1 MGQIARKNM
10 VNQDLTKS
18 PCRFGTVN
26 GYFANGT
33 GPDPQAMDAR
43 S

>member
-1 MGQIARKNM
+1 M

-26 GYFANGT
+26 GYFANAPT
-33 GPDPQAMDAR
+33 ANPQAMGAGQ
-43 S
+43 